1 MKLIRWKIA
10 ILAIVCSA
18 LPSLAGD
25 VGLDADVGARV
36 RNCTWCHGTSA
47 QGYGP
52 GPRLAGQ
59 RVRYLENQ
67 LARFFAHARDNP
79 LSQQYMWPATQALN
93 PLAAHDLAIYF
104 SLLAPQAAN
113 DGMKEL
119 VGVGA
124 SIYMDGA
131 PENDI
136 VSCAACHGPNGEGIG
151 EIPRLGGLSFAYLKR
166 RLTEWN
172 EGFDLAAGPPMPHI
186 ASKLG
191 PYEIDALASYLSFVQ
206 GIPND
211 VMP

>member
-10 ILAIVCSA
+10 ILAIICSA

-25 VGLDADVGARV
+25 VGLLADTGARV

-52 GPRLAGQ
+52 APRLAGQ
-59 RVRYLENQ
+59 RFPYLEKE
-67 LARFFAHARDNP
+67 LARFFAHVRDNP
-79 LSQQYMWPATQALN
+79 LSQQYMWPATDALN

-104 SLLAPQAAN
+104 SLLPPLAAN
-113 DGMKEL
+113 DGIKQL
-119 VGVGA
+119 VAVGA
-124 SIYMDGA
+124 SIYMDGV

-151 EIPRLGGLSFAYLKR
+151 EIPRLGGLSFAYLRR
-166 RLTEWN
+166 RLAEWN
-172 EGFDLAAGPPMPHI
+172 EGFDVSAAPPMPHI
-186 ASKLG
+186 ASKLS

-206 GIPND
+206 GIPSD
-211 VMP
+211 VVP